1 MTAIWLEI
9 GLWACRILRI
19 LLLLRCLISC
29 FTDGENKVYKTF
41 YTLTIP
47 FTFVLSYPIS
57 RLTGKKKLFFDI
69 DAFLIYILVWY
80 VNQRLMETKV
90 SIGLM

>member
-1 MTAIWLEI
+1 MAAIWIEI
-9 GLWACRILRI
+9 GLWVCRILRI
-19 LLLLRCLISC
+19 LLLVRCLVSC
-29 FTDGENKVYKTF
+29 FANEENKVYKVF
-41 YTLTIP
+41 RLLTIP
-47 FTFVLSYPIS
+47 FTFFLTYPIS

-90 SIGLM
+90 SMGLM